1 MPNRRYLCSFILLF
15 AVSCPAQSPTP
26 EQPVLEL
33 SFAKAMELA
42 LSSHGNTNVL
52 LADQSVKLAQSRYVQ
67 ARADLLPNLD
77 GSVAEQNQTV
87 NLRALGLRSQPSVGF
102 VVPEEVGPF
111 YTFDARL
118 RLNQNILNLSTLRRS
133 QAARADVHAAEAETD
148 AVREQIAGAVAR
160 QYVAALRA
168 AAEVETARA
177 NVTLAEALRDLA
189 TNREAVGEGTEIEAT
204 KAKLRVARNQQ
215 RLLAAQTTLIRA
227 DLDLINTMN
236 IDWNTTLHLT
246 GSLGD
251 APADSPTPEQAIE
264 TALKSRADFK
274 LQHKREDSAR
284 LSYSSAKLE
293 RLPSIVGYAD
303 YGDLSGVQ
311 THTAGLALRLPIFD
325 GGRMESDRA
334 QTLALVLQENIRE
347 KELKN
352 RVELEVRQALATLAS
367 ATSQVQVA
375 DQAATLAEDELG
387 RARRRYESGVTN
399 SLEVIDAE
407 TQVENARDDRVQAL
421 FSYTQAR
428 IDLAQ
433 AMGTIRTLSF

>member
-15 AVSCPAQSPTP
+15 AVSCPAQSPTT

-33 SFAKAMELA
+33 SFEKAMELA
-42 LSSHGNTNVL
+42 LSSHGNTSVL
-52 LADQSVKLAQSRYVQ
+52 LADQSVKLARSRYVL

-87 NLRALGLRSQPSVGF
+87 NLRALGLRSQPNLGF

-118 RLNQNILNLSTLRRS
+118 RLNQNILNLSTLRRA
-133 QAARADVHAAEAETD
+133 QAAHEDVHAAEAETD
-148 AVREQIAGAVAR
+148 TVREQVAGAVAR

-204 KAKLRVARNQQ
+204 KAQLRVARNEQ
-215 RLLAAQTTLIRA
+215 RLLAAQTALIRA

-236 IDWNTTLHLT
+236 IDWNTALHLT

-251 APADSPTPEQAIE
+251 APSDSPTPEQAVE
-264 TALKSRADFK
+264 TALKTRADFK
-274 LQHKREDSAR
+274 LQQKREDSAR

-293 RLPSIVGYAD
+293 RLPSIIGYAD
-303 YGDLSGVQ
+303 YGDQSGVQ

-334 QTLALVLQENIRE
+334 QTLSLVLQENIRE

-367 ATSQVQVA
+367 AKSQVQVA
-375 DQAATLAEDELG
+375 EQAATLAEDELG
-387 RARRRYESGVTN
+387 RARRRYDSGVTN

-407 TQVENARDDRVQAL
+407 TQVENARDDRVLAL
-421 FSYTQAR
+421 FNYTQAR

-433 AMGTIRTLSF
+433 AMGTIRRLSF

>member
-33 SFAKAMELA
+33 SFEKAMELA

-168 AAEVETARA
+168 AGEVETARA

-204 KAKLRVARNQQ
+204 KAKLRVARNEQ
-215 RLLAAQTTLIRA
+215 RLLAEQTALIRA

-236 IDWNTTLHLT
+236 IDWNTALHLT

-274 LQHKREDSAR
+274 MQHKREDSAR
-284 LSYSSAKLE
+284 LSYS
-293 RLPSIVGYAD
+293 
-303 YGDLSGVQ
+303 
-311 THTAGLALRLPIFD
+311 
-325 GGRMESDRA
+325 
-334 QTLALVLQENIRE
+334 
-347 KELKN
+347 
-352 RVELEVRQALATLAS
+352 
-367 ATSQVQVA
+367 
-375 DQAATLAEDELG
+375 
-387 RARRRYESGVTN
+387 
-399 SLEVIDAE
+399 
-407 TQVENARDDRVQAL
+407 
-421 FSYTQAR
+421 
-428 IDLAQ
+428 
-433 AMGTIRTLSF
+433 

>member
-1 MPNRRYLCSFILLF
+1 MPNRPCLCSLILLF
-15 AVSCPAQSPTP
+15 AVSCPAQSPTSQ
-26 EQPVLEL
+26 QPVLEL
-33 SFAKAMELA
+33 SFEKAMELA

-52 LADQSVKLAQSRYVQ
+52 LADQSVKLARSRYVQ
-67 ARADLLPNLD
+67 ARADLLPNLE
-77 GSVAEQNQTV
+77 GSVVEQNQTV

-133 QAARADVHAAEAETD
+133 QAAHEDVHAAEAQTD
-148 AVREQIAGAVAR
+148 TVREQVAGAVAR

-189 TNREAVGEGTEIEAT
+189 TNREAVGEGTELEAT
-204 KAKLRVARNQQ
+204 KAQLRVARNQQ
-215 RLLAAQTTLIRA
+215 RLLAAQTELIRA
-227 DLDLINTMN
+227 DLDLINTLN
-236 IDWNTTLHLT
+236 IDWNTVLHLT
-246 GSLGD
+246 GTLGD
-251 APADSPTPEQAIE
+251 APADSPTTEQAVE
-264 TALKSRADFK
+264 TALKARADFK
-274 LQHKREDSAR
+274 LQQKREDSAR

-334 QTLALVLQENIRE
+334 QTLSLVIQENIRE
-347 KELKN
+347 KELRN

-367 ATSQVQVA
+367 AKSQVQVSE
-375 DQAATLAEDELG
+375 QASMLAEDELG
-387 RARRRYESGVTN
+387 RARRRYQSGVTN

-407 TQVENARDDRVQAL
+407 TQVENARDDRVLAL
-421 FSYTQAR
+421 FNYTQAR